1 MSGFE
6 LIRADRLKNC
16 PEEINT
22 LEKAIR
28 EIACY
33 RTELE
38 RIYRIALDENVVE
51 GLYTKKQMQ
60 DLLLHCGYI
69 ARDSLGIYR

>member
-6 LIRADRLKNC
+6 LIRADRLKDC

-22 LEKAIR
+22 LDKAIR
-28 EIACY
+28 EIVRY

-38 RIYRIALDENVVE
+38 RIYIIALDENVVE